1 MRFREKAIGVTS
13 DIRRAFLQIGISRED
28 QNYLKFLW
36 WENNKIVEF
45 RHKRVVFGVTSSP
58 YLLAAVI
65 SFHLENVHAKFE
77 IVAEKLLHAF
87 YVDNCVTSVDTN
99 VELEVFIQ
107 QATAI
112 MADAKMELRMWTF
125 GPEQEL
131 SLQNVEPISPVLG
144 LQWDHIEDSLF
155 IPFKSEPIADLSK
168 RKLLSIVH
176 SVFDPLGFVVPVMVP
191 AKLILQEAWATEA
204 NWDLPLPDELQS
216 RFSAWYHGLSCI
228 SQLKFERRIGYGK
241 RDSWSLHIFCDA
253 SKNAYA
259 TVIFLRSESSG
270 QVYVK
275 FVAAKSRISPLKKVT
290 IPRLELLACVLGSR
304 LAKYVVTALSLR
316 EVPTYYWTDATVALC
331 WIQREE
337 NWGVFVNNRVKEIR
351 SLSKKEY
358 WRHIP
363 GKLNPADIAS
373 RGCTLQHLSQ
383 YGWWE
388 GPEFL
393 KASPEAWPKSEF
405 SPNEEL
411 IAAEMKKKIIVDL
424 SVKIEKPEWF
434 ERFSSFSKI
443 VRVFCWM
450 IRFEKENSV
459 HGLQVVRGDD
469 DVLRVKTRIIERD
482 DDLSFLYPILLPSKH
497 YLTECLIREYHL
509 KYCHAGVQILAAKLR
524 LQYWIFSSKRN
535 IRSCVS
541 RCVVCKR
548 FTAKALTTPPI
559 QLPLD
564 RKAKATC
571 QELKVGDIVLIE
583 LENKKRVMWPM
594 GKIEKIYSSRDGA
607 SRVVRVRT
615 SSGCLTRPIQKL
627 YPLEVSTSG
636 DPVLTLTTENRS
648 RYGRLYKSSKK

>member
-1 MRFREKAIGVTS
+1 MRLRPVGRSTGYQFDFLDQDIICGVIPRIPKGPLLKELKGHRIWISDMGDDYPEIELLIGSDIYGQILTGEVIQLNEGLTAINTKLGWTLCGEPKELNVQNLEGAQSMLITNLHVQNMKASDMWDLERIGITDEVQTFSKAVEDQEKATGVTS
-13 DIRRAFLQIGISRED
+13 DIRRAFLQIGINRED

-65 SFHLENVHAKFE
+65 SFHLKNVHAKFKV
-77 IVAEKLLHAF
+77 VAEKLLHAF

-112 MADAKMELRMWTF
+112 MADAKMELRMWSF

-144 LQWDHIEDSLF
+144 LQWDRIEDSLF
-155 IPFKSEPIADLSK
+155 IPFKSEPISNLSK
-168 RKLLSIVH
+168 RKLLSI
-176 SVFDPLGFVVPVMVP
+176 
-191 AKLILQEAWATEA
+191 EAWTTEA

-216 RFSAWYHGLSCI
+216 RFSTWYHGLSCI

-259 TVIFLRSESSG
+259 TLIFLRSESSG

-275 FVAAKSRISPLKKVT
+275 FVAAKITHISIKEEQKKHF
-290 IPRLELLACVLGSR
+290 
-304 LAKYVVTALSLR
+304 
-316 EVPTYYWTDATVALC
+316 
-331 WIQREE
+331 Q
-337 NWGVFVNNRVKEIR
+337 
-351 SLSKKEY
+351 
-358 WRHIP
+358 
-363 GKLNPADIAS
+363 
-373 RGCTLQHLSQ
+373 
-383 YGWWE
+383 
-388 GPEFL
+388 
-393 KASPEAWPKSEF
+393 
-405 SPNEEL
+405 
-411 IAAEMKKKIIVDL
+411 
-424 SVKIEKPEWF
+424 
-434 ERFSSFSKI
+434 
-443 VRVFCWM
+443 
-450 IRFEKENSV
+450 EKENSV

-497 YLTECLIREYHL
+497 YLTECLIREYNL
-509 KYCHAGVQILAAKLR
+509 KYCHAGMQILAAKLR

-535 IRSCVS
+535 MRSCVS
-541 RCVVCKR
+541 CCVVCKR

-564 RKAKATC
+564 RVRESPIFEITGLDLCGPLLLKPRGKAW
-571 QELKVGDIVLIE
+571 IVLFTCAVYMAIH
-583 LENKKRVMWPM
+583 LEPL
-594 GKIEKIYSSRDGA
+594 
-607 SRVVRVRT
+607 T
-615 SSGCLTRPIQKL
+615 SL
-627 YPLEVSTSG
+627 STESFMQA
-636 DPVLTLTTENRS
+636 LR
-648 RYGRLYKSSKK
+648 RFIAR

>member
-1 MRFREKAIGVTS
+1 MWDLER
-13 DIRRAFLQIGISRED
+13 IGITDEVQTVSKAVENQLVQEQFLKGLSRYED
-28 QNYLKFLW
+28 GRYC
-36 WENNKIVEF
+36 EF
-45 RHKRVVFGVTSSP
+45 RYKRVVFGVTSSL

-65 SFHLENVHAKFE
+65 SFHVENVHAKFE
-77 IVAEKLLHAF
+77 VVAEKLLHAF
-87 YVDNCVTSVDTN
+87 NVDNCVTSVDTN

-112 MADAKMELRMWTF
+112 MADAKMELR
-125 GPEQEL
+125 
-131 SLQNVEPISPVLG
+131 
-144 LQWDHIEDSLF
+144 LQWDRIQDNLF

-168 RKLLSIVH
+168 RKLLPIVH
-176 SVFDPLGFVVPVMVP
+176 SVFDPLGFVMPVMVP

-241 RDSWSLHIFCDA
+241 ETPGHH
-253 SKNAYA
+253 
-259 TVIFLRSESSG
+259 
-270 QVYVK
+270 K
-275 FVAAKSRISPLKKVT
+275 FSVMPKVT

-304 LAKYVVTALSLR
+304 LAKYVAVSLR

-337 NWGVFVNNRVKEIR
+337 NWGVF
-351 SLSKKEY
+351 
-358 WRHIP
+358 
-363 GKLNPADIAS
+363 
-373 RGCTLQHLSQ
+373 
-383 YGWWE
+383 
-388 GPEFL
+388 
-393 KASPEAWPKSEF
+393 
-405 SPNEEL
+405 
-411 IAAEMKKKIIVDL
+411 
-424 SVKIEKPEWF
+424 
-434 ERFSSFSKI
+434 
-443 VRVFCWM
+443 
-450 IRFEKENSV
+450 EKENSV
-459 HGLQVVRGDD
+459 HGLQVVRGDY

-548 FTAKALTTPPI
+548 LTAKALTT

-594 GKIEKIYSSRDGA
+594 GKIEKVYSSRDGA
-607 SRVVRVRT
+607 SRVVQVRT
-615 SSGCLTRPIQKL
+615 SSGCLTRPI
-627 YPLEVSTSG
+627 
-636 DPVLTLTTENRS
+636 
-648 RYGRLYKSSKK
+648 